1 MALTANKVFRVIE
14 KQFRNNGPALNIAEP
29 GAQAQLSEKIYRIV
43 ESFEKKCV
51 PALLSLYSKE
61 NYRYYRNLGDYN
73 EKNSVIFSIHTSW
86 RMQKPYIIITFD
98 DNGNLIVEGYDNNDN
113 SKKGPF
119 LCRGTEDIERLLNLV
134 KSENEKA
141 DKADKKRKKTA
152 QRNWKKHE
160 KIKDLKN
167 TAILTKIKELAA
179 EEKLTYALEEYSTK
193 VKFLI
198 KLSETEMFEI
208 SIPYKN
214 FQSVLRNIKTAVT
227 ALFDLREK
235 GINIKHKRYTREKAP
250 IWSHHD

>member
-1 MALTANKVFRVIE
+1 MALTANKIFRLIE
-14 KQFRNNGPALNIAEP
+14 KKFRNNGPALNIAGP
-29 GAQAQLSEKIYRIV
+29 LAQEQFSEKIHRMV
-43 ESFEKKCV
+43 ESFEKNCI
-51 PALLSLYSKE
+51 PSLLWLHSRDH
-61 NYRYYRNLGDYN
+61 YRSYKHLAHYYK
-73 EKNSVIFSIHTSW
+73 KNSVVFSINTAW
-86 RMQKPYIIITFD
+86 RQQKPHIVITFD

-119 LCRGTEDIERLLNLV
+119 LCRDSEDIEILLNLV
-134 KSENEKA
+134 KSEQVKA
-141 DKADKKRKKTA
+141 DKADKKRKETA

-167 TAILTKIKELAA
+167 TAITAKIKALAA
-179 EEKLTYALEEYSTK
+179 EENLTYALEVYSTM

-208 SIPYKN
+208 NIPYKH
-214 FQSVLRNIKTAVT
+214 FQSVLQNIKTAVA

-235 GINIKHKRYTREKAP
+235 GISIKHKRYTPQKAP